1 MPKVH
6 IKVVGSLADGVKT
19 NLQSKPTLDL
29 QITPISS
36 QTDAFEL
43 RSIALRALNLTIS

>member
-6 IKVVGSLADGVKT
+6 IKIVGSLADGVKT

-29 QITPISS
+29 QITPIGG